1 MFSHWETPTTRR
13 NGLRYF
19 GETAFGV
26 LLCFVLSFVSNPYVA
41 ALPDGLT
48 RDAVALLPMFG
59 VLVIAAAIVRA
70 IRRTDEY
77 GQRKLLGNLAAT
89 GGLTM
94 IWALGYAMLERA
106 GWPRLSMS
114 SVWIVVSIAW
124 LICSFADMFHR
135 LHMWRRR

>member
-1 MFSHWETPTTRR
+1 MFSGWETPTTRR

-19 GETAFGV
+19 AEVAFGV
-26 LLCFVLSFVSNPYVA
+26 LLCFVFSRIAKAYVA

-48 RDAVALLPMFG
+48 RDAVALLPMIG
-59 VLVIAAAIVRA
+59 VLVIGAAILRA

-77 GQRKLLGNLAAT
+77 GQRKLLANLAAT

-94 IWALGYAMLERA
+94 VWSIGYAMLEHA

-114 SVWIVVSIAW
+114 SVWVAASIAW
-124 LICSFADMFHR
+124 LLCSVVEVLQNLAAA
-135 LHMWRRR
+135 RRR

>member
-1 MFSHWETPTTRR
+1 M
-13 NGLRYF
+13 
-19 GETAFGV
+19 
-26 LLCFVLSFVSNPYVA
+26 SNPYVA

-48 RDAVALLPMFG
+48 RDSVAMLPMFG
-59 VLVIAAAIVRA
+59 VFAIAAAVVRA

-94 IWALGYAMLERA
+94 MWALGYAMLERA

-124 LICSFADMFHR
+124 LVCTFADAFHR
-135 LHMWRRR
+135 IYTLRRR